1 MGNPLESMMT
11 SPAAPNPD
19 AGNALQQGSSP
30 QHQQNAPPPPSHA
43 QTVAALRH
51 CDAIKAEL
59 KTLLS
64 NPALGK
70 SDLKDPIIDGV
81 TSLVSR
87 RMISAAEAVQEL
99 SQVPENPLEQRKFL
113 QAVMMRTIQTERAVL
128 AHHAM
133 GFAGQGPEP
142 TPSADSHMD
151 DLKALRGNY
160 SQK

>member
-1 MGNPLESMMT
+1 MANPLESGMV
-11 SPAAPNPD
+11 SPAPPNPNAD
-19 AGNALQQGSSP
+19 GNALQQGAP
-30 QHQQNAPPPPSHA
+30 QQQQNAPPPAPSHA
-43 QTVAALRH
+43 QVVTTLRH
-51 CDAIKAEL
+51 CDAVKAEL

-87 RMISAAEAVQEL
+87 RLISAAEAVQEL
-99 SQVPENPLEQRKFL
+99 SKVPENPLEQRKFL
-113 QAVMMRTIQTERAVL
+113 QGIMMQTLQTERAVL

-133 GFAGQGPEP
+133 GFAGGGPEP
-142 TPSADSHMD
+142 TPSADNHMA

-160 SQK
+160 NG